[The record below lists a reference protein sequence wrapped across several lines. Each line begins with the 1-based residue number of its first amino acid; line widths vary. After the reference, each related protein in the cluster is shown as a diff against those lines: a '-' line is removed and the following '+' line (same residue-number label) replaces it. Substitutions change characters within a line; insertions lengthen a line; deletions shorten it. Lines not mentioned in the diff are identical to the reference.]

1 METIKMGKKYQTR
14 DGRAVRILCADLKG
28 FGCAAVIGLVT
39 QPSGTEYV
47 ETWMADGGI
56 LPGASP
62 ECIRCSSLIPVPT
75 KHEAWM
81 PVSYDRDGA
90 YWVNGRLFDSQE
102 EVGITMGRTRIAHVT
117 WED

>member
-1 METIKMGKKYQTR
+1 MNIDMNHKYQTR
-14 DGRAVRILCADLKG
+14 DGRAVRILCTDLKG
-28 FGCAAVIGLVT
+28 CGCATVIGLVT

-62 ECIRCSSLIPVPT
+62 ECIRCSSLVPVPT
-75 KHEAWM
+75 KHEAWCII
-81 PVSYDRDGA
+81 
-90 YWVNGRLFDSQE
+90 DSS
-102 EVGITMGRTRIAHVT
+102 GPLYTTRELAEKKHAELHVWPSSHVAHVT